1 MSFRAGSIVC
11 ILLALPLF
19 TVAAEAE
26 AWSNAR
32 YGVVFDSFP
41 QGWTVHPTQTQ
52 VRLDK
57 EYNKDGYGYAYNES
71 MTVAISLGPNS
82 SLADAASEM
91 AGQGYMLQE
100 RSRVRFGQG
109 TVPLWIFFQQPNA
122 QEVRWVALVIRSGL
136 AYSFEIR
143 GTPLDTTLLTDFRA
157 LIGAFHFLA
166 DARQEAWN
174 AIESQDPRRAQM
186 LFKKMVQVQ
195 AADGNAL
202 YGLGLSEL
210 ALGQSKDA
218 LAHLKQADAII
229 GLGEVRQAMGQA
241 YLQTGDPL
249 RAATIW
255 YQMLQDE
262 PDREDEL
269 QPYLDDALVQARVSD
284 HALSKEHRL
293 VWEDFAFLGSLVSID
308 LQDILPDARSNEFDH
323 STLPTYEKMS
333 GRCNLLFKETLRH
346 LMVEGGS
353 QVETHYLEGSFDI
366 CQAIAEAQAGL
377 QESSLEHM
385 EHAQLRLTEG
395 LELIQAASPLPE
407 AQP

>member
-1 MSFRAGSIVC
+1 MFFRTGSLFC
-11 ILLALPLF
+11 LLLALPLL
-19 TVAAEAE
+19 TEGAEAE

-32 YGVVFDSFP
+32 YGVVIDAFP
-41 QGWTVHPTQTQ
+41 QGWSVHRAETQ

-71 MTVAISLGPNS
+71 MTVSISLGTNS

-91 AGQGYMLQE
+91 EGQGYILQE

-109 TVPLWIFFQQPNA
+109 TVPLWIFFQQTNA

-174 AIESQDPRRAQM
+174 AIESQDPGRAQT
-186 LFKKMVQVQ
+186 LFKKMVQAQ

-202 YGLGLSEL
+202 YGLGLAEL

-229 GLGEVRQAMGQA
+229 GLGEARQALGQA

-255 YQMLQDE
+255 YQMLVDE
-262 PDREDEL
+262 PDREDEV
-269 QPYLDDALVQARVSD
+269 QPYLDDALAQARVSD
-284 HALSKEHRL
+284 HALTNEHRL
-293 VWEDFAFLGSLVSID
+293 VWEDFAFLGALVSID
-308 LQDILPDARSNEFDH
+308 LQDILPDARSNQFDR
-323 STLPTYEKMS
+323 STLPIYEKLS
-333 GRCNLLFKETLRH
+333 GRCNLLFTETLRH
-346 LMVEGGS
+346 LMVDGGS
-353 QVETHYLEGSFDI
+353 QVETHYLEGSFHI
-366 CQAIAEAQAGL
+366 CQAIAEAQTAL

-385 EHAQLRLTEG
+385 EHAELRLTEG
-395 LELIQAASPLPE
+395 LELMQAATPLPE